1 MASMRAAPSA
11 PSRRKRVFPSSTEVT
26 MSSTSK
32 ETLVSEK
39 VMKRSM
45 KSCILEMVFSPS
57 AGTPSQKAPIRSRMA
72 SRP

>member
-1 MASMRAAPSA
+1 MPPAPSA

>member
-1 MASMRAAPSA
+1 
-11 PSRRKRVFPSSTEVT
+11 

-39 VMKRSM
+39 EIKRSM
-45 KSCILEMVFSPS
+45 KSCILEMGFNPS
-57 AGTPSQKAPIRSRMA
+57 AGMLSQKAPIRSKMA

>member
-1 MASMRAAPSA
+1 
-11 PSRRKRVFPSSTEVT
+11 

-39 VMKRSM
+39 VMKRST
-45 KSCILEMVFSPS
+45 KSCILVMVLSHLRRDS
-57 AGTPSQKAPIRSRMA
+57 DSQKAPIRSRMA